1 MWGIIFCNH
10 ILELFCVL
18 DESIYGGM
26 INHSIFMA
34 VPWHIYR
41 SVIALWR
48 RNDGVS
54 IALPLR
60 FHRTAIQYLSLCD
73 GNVIVAP

>member
-54 IALPLR
+54 IALR
-60 FHRTAIQYLSLCD
+60 YNIYHCAMAT
-73 GNVIVAP
+73 